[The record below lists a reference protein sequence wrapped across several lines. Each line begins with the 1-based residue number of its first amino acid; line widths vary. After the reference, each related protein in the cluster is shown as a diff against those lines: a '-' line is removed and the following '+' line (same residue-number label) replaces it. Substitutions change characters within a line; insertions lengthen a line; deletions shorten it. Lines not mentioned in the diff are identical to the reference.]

1 MTLGLIHVPVFFSFP
16 LFLIVSFGYWVEGVL
31 QTSVAAAGIF
41 FNIASSLV
49 LASKEMRNR
58 WANIYSTIFYSALK
72 HLKNKRDKTIRVV
85 RVCLQFQFTFDRVGR
100 LRHVLSDILHRRK
113 RQKKLLGGHR
123 TARAHVPVLPLSV
136 AYDSHVGLGFHDCGN
151 RYGEIRGGTL
161 SSGLQSGIH
170 SHIQYYT

>member
-58 WANIYSTIFYSALK
+58 
-72 HLKNKRDKTIRVV
+72 
-85 RVCLQFQFTFDRVGR
+85 
-100 LRHVLSDILHRRK
+100 
-113 RQKKLLGGHR
+113 
-123 TARAHVPVLPLSV
+123 
-136 AYDSHVGLGFHDCGN
+136 
-151 RYGEIRGGTL
+151 
-161 SSGLQSGIH
+161 
-170 SHIQYYT
+170 